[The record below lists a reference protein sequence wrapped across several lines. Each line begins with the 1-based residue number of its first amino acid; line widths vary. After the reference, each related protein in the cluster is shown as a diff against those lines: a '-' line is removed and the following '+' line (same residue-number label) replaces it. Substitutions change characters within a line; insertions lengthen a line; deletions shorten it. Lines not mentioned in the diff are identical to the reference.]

1 VLPLALHHSYYFQ
14 RRSSI
19 PRAICLSWG
28 WYFCFVQP
36 QRPWVIVALCCRTFW
51 SVNPPWALQMRCNAL
66 LNALER
72 SARNGRGLFRF
83 RLLTVSVAHNAGK
96 RRCLSIAEIPS
107 IHAGLRGF
115 FF

>member
-1 VLPLALHHSYYFQ
+1 
-14 RRSSI
+14 
-19 PRAICLSWG
+19 
-28 WYFCFVQP
+28 
-36 QRPWVIVALCCRTFW
+36 
-51 SVNPPWALQMRCNAL
+51 MRCNAL